1 LYTDYVSFPYRT
13 PPKMII
19 FFTLLV
25 STFTEQDQF
34 ISYHSIAP
42 RVGFSLNPQLYTNFS
57 PSITSSNFFSDNPR
71 DSINLSI
78 GFDQYLFFMENK
90 AYGFLSYRYSD
101 EDTAGSEFDYAGNF
115 INVGANFSILNKVQ
129 LQVSYLYNLLEYR
142 NDTASIG
149 KKRRDEKQTARL
161 LISKQV
167 LETLN
172 FSFDYQY
179 NINNSNLLSVDS
191 RQNLMTMKISFSY

>member
-1 LYTDYVSFPYRT
+1 
-13 PPKMII
+13 
-19 FFTLLV
+19 
-25 STFTEQDQF
+25 
-34 ISYHSIAP
+34 
-42 RVGFSLNPQLYTNFS
+42 
-57 PSITSSNFFSDNPR
+57 
-71 DSINLSI
+71 
-78 GFDQYLFFMENK
+78 
-90 AYGFLSYRYSD
+90 
-101 EDTAGSEFDYAGNF
+101 
-115 INVGANFSILNKVQ
+115 NFSILNKVQ